1 LQKKNKLFFRAL
13 CGIPQSALFPVLSDK
28 FLMGCGA
35 KKQATRES
43 ISQATA
49 CFFIFLHQNRNEY
62 PICQTNHG
70 QGVYLAGLKVQNPN
84 PTGSDFGCLVE
95 RTQPTANTLQ
105 RWKRRFQNVLLC
117 KYHSHGIVYSSSEEQ
132 RDQTVGGIVAIFV

>member
-1 LQKKNKLFFRAL
+1 MGFRRAPSFLFFQTDFDKKRAL
-13 CGIPQSALFPVLSDK
+13 RRKKTGYQKDALSSNSL
-28 FLMGCGA
+28 FL
-35 KKQATRES
+35 
-43 ISQATA
+43 I
-49 CFFIFLHQNRNEY
+49 FFIKIVNEY
-62 PICQTNHG
+62 PIYQTNHG

-84 PTGSDFGCLVE
+84 LLGSDFGCLVE
-95 RTQPTANTLQ
+95 RTQPAANTLQ